1 MSASP
6 TPSVRTLV
14 SENEVSTARA
24 EAVEESEEELEL
36 SVRAPLSAV
45 SFEYMTIPLSV
56 EPVTDEESN
65 SS

>member
-45 SFEYMTIPLSV
+45 SVEYMTIPLSV
-56 EPVTDEESN
+56 EPDEESN
-65 SS
+65 SSW